1 MAQTRRKIAETTIHS
16 SLLVLTLVYL
26 VSGLGITQYHIIET
40 LTLGLLTRNLA
51 LIIHEDPLTR
61 FIVLLLAHVLLSSAV
76 CIYNHFRNH

>member
-40 LTLGLLTRNLA
+40 LTLGLLTKNLA
-51 LIIHEDPLTR
+51 FVLHENLLTP
-61 FIVLLLAHVLLSSAV
+61 FIVLLLAHVLLSPAV
-76 CIYNHFRNH
+76 RIYTHFRKH